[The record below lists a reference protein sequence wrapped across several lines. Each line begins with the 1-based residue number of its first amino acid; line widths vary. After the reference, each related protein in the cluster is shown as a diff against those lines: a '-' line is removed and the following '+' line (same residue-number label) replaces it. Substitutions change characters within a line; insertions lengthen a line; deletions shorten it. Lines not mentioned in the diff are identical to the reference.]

1 MSIVEPIF
9 EKGSGKFK
17 KAEYL
22 KVDSKKDLVSEYAPT
37 EEEAVAIA
45 LIRRHFLEGYT
56 TMWTPRIEFNDLS
69 TYHRHIY
76 DQFLWNAYQP
86 NNGQPAS
93 EDRINAWRSNALR
106 PIVRNKCVSIA
117 AHASARLL
125 YPKNYA
131 YNRSFEPHDEAAR
144 TMETL
149 MEYAGQQGNY
159 ALAALYDIITA
170 LSSPA
175 SIGFSE
181 YAEVVRRVKD
191 VRGAD
196 GKWTYKEIP
205 DPQFS
210 GFQFINV
217 PVDELFIGDFY
228 QPDVQ
233 KQPFLV
239 WRKVIPYDTASI
251 KYGSTKNWKFVRPGV
266 QTLFDDVNKGF
277 YNKVDNHMRS
287 TEVEEII
294 YWNRSKDLKLVLVNG
309 VLLSEPDEANPRCD
323 KLYPFRKFGYSTINT
338 RCFYYKSLAFA
349 LQQDATIINT
359 LYRMIIDGTYLAI
372 MPPMVNTGS
381 EKIGSNVIVP
391 GMTTNL
397 TEKDAKL
404 DAIRT
409 ATESSL
415 NAGLRVLGVVDAS
428 ASESSQDPIQ
438 QGQNPDGGSTAYQIK
453 RVEDNAATVLGLFVK
468 MIVDYVKQTGEL
480 MKGDILQYLTIADA
494 GKITGDSPLVYKT
507 FVVNADKAKNGGKKV
522 VFDSSLPDKMTKD
535 DEIARSFKVL
545 QEQGGLKSD
554 MTIYRANPVIFRD
567 LQFYTFVDADVI
579 TPRSEELE
587 RAFNLETFDRAI
599 NSEVADQE
607 AIFTDLL
614 MASNPKTSKDPQKYV
629 KKIQVG
635 IQPVESPEQIL
646 SGDVKQ
652 TMRTPAAPKA
662 LTNSLAQS
670 SAVPMG

>member
-1 MSIVEPIF
+1 MSIVEPIL
-9 EKGSGKFK
+9 GRSDGKFK

-22 KVDSKKDLVSEYAPT
+22 KVDIEKDIKSEYSPT
-37 EEEAVAIA
+37 EKEAEAIS
-45 LIRRHFLEGYT
+45 LVRKHFIDGYT
-56 TMWTPRIEFNDLS
+56 TMWTPRVEFNDLS
-69 TYHRHIY
+69 TYHRHVY

-93 EDRINAWRSNALR
+93 EDKVNAWRSNALR
-106 PIVRNKCVSIA
+106 PIVRNKSISIA

-131 YNRSFEPHDEAAR
+131 YNQSFQPHDEAAR
-144 TMETL
+144 AMETL
-149 MEYAGQQGNY
+149 MEFAGQQGNY
-159 ALAALYDIITA
+159 ARAALNDIITA

-181 YAEVVRRVKD
+181 YAEVTRRVKD
-191 VRGAD
+191 TRQENGE
-196 GKWTYKEIP
+196 WSYKEIP

-217 PVDELFIGDFY
+217 PVDELYIGDFF
-228 QPDVQ
+228 QADVQ

-239 WRKVIPYDTASI
+239 WRKVIPYDTACI
-251 KYGSTKNWKFVRPGV
+251 KYGSAKNWKYVFPGV
-266 QTLFDDVNKGF
+266 QTLFDDSNKGF

-294 YWNRSKDLKLVLVNG
+294 YWNRSKDLKLVMVNG

-323 KLYPFRKFGYSTINT
+323 KLYPFRKFGYSLINT
-338 RCFYYKSLAFA
+338 RCFYYKSLAFS

-359 LYRMIIDGTYLAI
+359 LYRMIIDGTYLSI

-438 QGQNPDGGSTAYQIK
+438 QGQNPDGGSTAYQIS
-453 RVEDNAATVLGLFVK
+453 RVEQNAATVLGLFVK

-480 MKGDILQYLTIADA
+480 MKGDILQYLTVADA
-494 GKITGDSPLVYKT
+494 GRITGDAPLVYKT
-507 FVVNADKAKNGGKKV
+507 FVVNSQGKRGGKKV
-522 VFDSSLPDKMTKD
+522 VFDSSLPDEMSKEEERTM
-535 DEIARSFKVL
+535 SFRVL

-554 MTIYRANPVIFRD
+554 MTIYRANPAIFRD
-567 LQFYTFVDADVI
+567 MQFYTFVDADVI

-614 MASNPKTSKDPQKYV
+614 MASNPKTAKDPQKYV
-629 KKIQVG
+629 KKTQVG
-635 IQPVESPEQIL
+635 LSPLEAPDQVLGEEI
-646 SGDVKQ
+646 KQ

-662 LTNSLAQS
+662 LSNSLAQS